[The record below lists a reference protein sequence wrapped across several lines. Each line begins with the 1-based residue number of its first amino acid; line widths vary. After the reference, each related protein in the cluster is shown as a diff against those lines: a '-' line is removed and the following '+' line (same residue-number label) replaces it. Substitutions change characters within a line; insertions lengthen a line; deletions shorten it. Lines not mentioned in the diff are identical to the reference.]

1 MCKRKKP
8 ATEAPGA
15 VRLPGS
21 WKKADLG
28 GGGRDMDSSRQC
40 WGQFPLLLKVL
51 PFVQE
56 NKQRLLFRYCLKIN
70 GVSS

>member
-1 MCKRKKP
+1 
-8 ATEAPGA
+8 
-15 VRLPGS
+15 
-21 WKKADLG
+21 
-28 GGGRDMDSSRQC
+28 MDSSRQC